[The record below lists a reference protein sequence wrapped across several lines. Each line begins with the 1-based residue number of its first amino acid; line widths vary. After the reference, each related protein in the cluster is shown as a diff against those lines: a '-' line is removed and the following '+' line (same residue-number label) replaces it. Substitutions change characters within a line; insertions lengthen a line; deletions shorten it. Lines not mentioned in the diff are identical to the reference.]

1 MKFAKQIF
9 FALMIMIAAVSCRED
24 DGAYID
30 AELRRMPFNQQ
41 VFMLDSR
48 GGKSSIY
55 RVEYDFQ
62 GLQGDATLSLLTD
75 QLPEGG
81 HMTVSPDNQT
91 LTVVISRGR
100 SQGRIFIVDIATGD
114 VKEARLFLY
123 DSKNYVPDGIIYKDV
138 IEAEVNGDPTYRF
151 KGKITQVDVDEEG
164 YLFIAGVPQRLS
176 DGRKVGFYRVV
187 ANWGTGNDPSTGGGD
202 I

>member
-151 KGKITQVDVDEEG
+151 KGKITQADKAMKQMD
-164 YLFIAGVPQRLS
+164 
-176 DGRKVGFYRVV
+176 
-187 ANWGTGNDPSTGGGD
+187 
-202 I
+202 